1 MTTQEQN
8 LTLISSDNVKFLD
21 VPREVAI
28 MSTLIKEGIDED
40 EDEIAEKE
48 FPIPKVES
56 DVLRK
61 VIDFCTL
68 YQKEPMK
75 KIETPLIGDTLET
88 IFDSPQYASFCKGW
102 ELEDF
107 FSMHAAANYMNI
119 EPLITWVC
127 ISLDNLHLKG
137 KTPAEL
143 RQIFMLPA
151 EAEDLASA

>member
-1 MTTQEQN
+1 MQ
-8 LTLISSDNVKFLD
+8 ISSDNIKFEG
-21 VPREVAI
+21 VPREVAM

-56 DVLRK
+56 DVLQK

-75 KIETPLIGDTLET
+75 MIETPLIGDTLET
-88 IFDSPQYASFCKGW
+88 IFDSPQYAGFCKGW

-107 FSMHAAANYMNI
+107 FAMHAAANYMNI

-127 ISLDNLHLKG
+127 ITLDNLHLKG

-143 RQIFMLPA
+143 RQIFKLPA
-151 EAEDLASA
+151 EAEALASA